1 MLFSDILRLKTKRE
15 TVHLKHKALLAGI
28 LAAAAICLS
37 GCGELTGEKAFFSL
51 QSAGDVRQYDIA
63 DDTVLQRA
71 DASLAGGLVTSD
83 VYGEIVPFAGEMI
96 NYKNDGGSFTA
107 PLLGFCRVDGTVIC
121 DPYYDAVIT
130 HDVGDKYI
138 YELVIGS
145 TDTAGTRYLA
155 ASDGSWMFEL
165 KNGCSYLGLAGSERF
180 AVKRPRTV
188 RKGGKRVTYEYYD
201 YYDLSGNLVFT
212 FDRKMTEDETLTIS
226 IGAFSE
232 GLAPVNVQKTDPD
245 TEETQYTAYYMDT
258 NGDVFESDDYIYCSE
273 FKRGYAVVADADGNY
288 GVLKPDGEYFIE
300 PKYNAINYNYDDGW
314 FSCGEEGIFYILDMN
329 GNQAASV
336 LCEKGNVYA
345 MGSTELIY
353 KKTMQSTG
361 KSDYYSVTANKPF
374 MCNETGQF
382 PSEDSGRYGIYYS
395 SYSNVTDVFDETGKT
410 LANFTGF
417 GRVEGKL
424 GDIAIISDKTGGKTA
439 FLNVKTGDKT
449 DWKDY
454 AYTGDVFGT
463 RVILEGADGYLIYDT
478 AAPDS
483 AEAVTYAAA
492 LETAGGTY
500 LNVLSSGYVTLY
512 DDAMNVL
519 MKYKYEAEAAL

>member
-1 MLFSDILRLKTKRE
+1 
-15 TVHLKHKALLAGI
+15 
-28 LAAAAICLS
+28 
-37 GCGELTGEKAFFSL
+37 
-51 QSAGDVRQYDIA
+51 
-63 DDTVLQRA
+63 
-71 DASLAGGLVTSD
+71 
-83 VYGEIVPFAGEMI
+83 
-96 NYKNDGGSFTA
+96 
-107 PLLGFCRVDGTVIC
+107 
-121 DPYYDAVIT
+121 
-130 HDVGDKYI
+130 
-138 YELVIGS
+138 
-145 TDTAGTRYLA
+145 
-155 ASDGSWMFEL
+155 
-165 KNGCSYLGLAGSERF
+165 
-180 AVKRPRTV
+180 
-188 RKGGKRVTYEYYD
+188 
-201 YYDLSGNLVFT
+201 
-212 FDRKMTEDETLTIS
+212 
-226 IGAFSE
+226 
-232 GLAPVNVQKTDPD
+232 
-245 TEETQYTAYYMDT
+245 
-258 NGDVFESDDYIYCSE
+258 
-273 FKRGYAVVADADGNY
+273 
-288 GVLKPDGEYFIE
+288 
-300 PKYNAINYNYDDGW
+300 
-314 FSCGEEGIFYILDMN
+314 
-329 GNQAASV
+329 
-336 LCEKGNVYA
+336 
-345 MGSTELIY
+345 
-353 KKTMQSTG
+353 
-361 KSDYYSVTANKPF
+361 